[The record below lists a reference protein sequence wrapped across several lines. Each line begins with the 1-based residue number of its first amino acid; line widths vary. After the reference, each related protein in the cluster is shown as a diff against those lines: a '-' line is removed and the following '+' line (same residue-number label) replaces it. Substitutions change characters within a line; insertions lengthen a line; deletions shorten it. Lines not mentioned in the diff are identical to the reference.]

1 MIKIT
6 TWKQQNSIEKK
17 FIVSYNESCKVIL
30 DQNNTLKPEKAFDK

>member
-6 TWKQQNSIEKK
+6 TWKQQTFIEK
-17 FIVSYNESCKVIL
+17 FIVFYNEGCKVIL